1 VSKVHRIEDN
11 KFILKLSSKMDPSQT
26 KRINFRTTTF
36 IIHTMPLST
45 EKLMPFVIYYARMWQ
60 NSLHMERT
68 FGKDLRMPFSFPDI
82 DRFGEGLFGLMSGM
96 KGSGTKGSGADLT
109 DGRIQ
114 DEVKTVNLCQPSR
127 CKTCSK
133 QNSQKRSPWS
143 DTVCAHCGSSDL
155 NKIGDSRFGI
165 SASAHVK
172 DEGTI
177 RRYCL
182 VAIEHEEGDL
192 FSITCW
198 TISSDDPYFLAY
210 ITEQNKHTS
219 KTCNLLPRSF
229 DFKMSGA
236 KQVLKFNMTLP
247 NDVMTEPTIGAF
259 DTTEVVEDML
269 GCELYSAER
278 EKLGIQENE
287 SVSIERAKRELTAR
301 KKSHGKPRGSTSRHV
316 GGDDQD
322 NSDN

>member
-1 VSKVHRIEDN
+1 MS
-11 KFILKLSSKMDPSQT
+11 
-26 KRINFRTTTF
+26 
-36 IIHTMPLST
+36 LST
-45 EKLMPFVIYYARMWQ
+45 EKLMPFVEYYAKMWQ

-127 CKTCSK
+127 CKACSK
-133 QNSQKRSPWS
+133 ENNQKRSPWS

-155 NKIGDSRFGI
+155 EKIDDSRFGI
-165 SASAHVK
+165 SASAHMK

-192 FSITCW
+192 FKITCW
-198 TISSDDPYFLAY
+198 TIMSEDKYFSEYVEKQAK
-210 ITEQNKHTS
+210 QTS

-247 NDVMTEPTIGAF
+247 SKINTEPTIGAF
-259 DTTEVVEDML
+259 NTTEVVEDIFGSQL
-269 GCELYSAER
+269 KSKELK
-278 EKLGIQENE
+278 KLGIKKNE
-287 SVSIERAKRELTAR
+287 SVTVERAKIELTAR
-301 KKSHGKPRGSTSRHV
+301 KKSHGKARGATSRHV
-316 GGDDQD
+316 GGEDQD
-322 NSDN
+322 SSDS